1 MVVLAGGRSRRLGR
15 DKAFLML
22 DGQPLVVRTVDRLAA
37 LSDDLVVVTNEA
49 ARFEPL
55 VLPVRLVPDE
65 RPGEG
70 ALMGIYS
77 GLRAARYPHALVV
90 ACDMPLLSLPLLRY
104 MLPLANGSDVVIPR
118 VAGLLEPLHA
128 IYGKACLPAMGR
140 LLDQG
145 QRQIIAF
152 FGQVRVRYVEEDEIA
167 RCDPHHLSFVNV
179 NTPEDWERVQRLL
192 AEPGKPQPG

>member
-1 MVVLAGGRSRRLGR
+1 
-15 DKAFLML
+15 
-22 DGQPLVVRTVDRLAA
+22 
-37 LSDDLVVVTNEA
+37 
-49 ARFEPL
+49 
-55 VLPVRLVPDE
+55 
-65 RPGEG
+65 
-70 ALMGIYS
+70 MGIYS